1 MTTVARGWPNNTYK
15 ASPADTDQAS
25 EGAEQIRN
33 LKENIEQRL
42 FRDHNQRTTT
52 SAPEGHKQ
60 ISFVTNYGATA
71 KPTGEATDAA
81 TLFARQGIL
90 MFDRDPDGTGSEDE
104 VSIGRDQHIPASG
117 VGGSANAITLTPAP
131 ALRGYKNGQ
140 KFAFTI
146 ETSNTGA
153 VTINVSGLGAK
164 NFRKP
169 DGNAFESGDLVAGV
183 LVTALYDGSA
193 FRQVGGGGAAAG
205 DGATGPRGPTGPAG
219 PTGPRGPQGQ
229 QGQQGA
235 RGPAGA
241 DGADGT
247 NGQRGPQGIQG
258 PRGLQGPTGA
268 TGPAGADGGGAGVAS
283 IQRGRKT
290 GNTASSPTTSTSI
303 TITSV
308 DLDKS
313 LLVVNTTGSTTINSI
328 ITAELDSATRIRL
341 RTATGAGNQPYA
353 IAWQVIEFE

>member
-1 MTTVARGWPNNTYK
+1 MPNAERGWNSSYKNT
-15 ASPADTDQAS
+15 PADTDQAS
-25 EGAEQIRN
+25 EGAEQFRH
-33 LKENIEQRL
+33 LKENIEDRL
-42 FRDHNQRTTT
+42 FRDHHQRVNA
-52 SAPEGHKQ
+52 SDPEGHKQ
-60 ISFVTNYGATA
+60 VTFVTNYAAAA
-71 KPTGEATDAA
+71 KPSGAESSDVA

-104 VSIGRDQHIPASG
+104 VSMGRDQHIPASG

-241 DGADGT
+241 DGADGA

-258 PRGLQGPTGA
+258 PRGLQGP
-268 TGPAGADGGGAGVAS
+268 AGTAGGGASVAS
-283 IQRGRKT
+283 VQRG
-290 GNTASSPTTSTSI
+290 TAAVNLHTSRASQDVS
-303 TITSV
+303 ITSV
-308 DLDKS
+308 DTSKS
-313 LLVVNTTGSTTINSI
+313 FLLFNFDFSSSAAHTDPLAAWLHNGTTVRYGSQTGGTGGNTI
-328 ITAELDSATRIRL
+328 
-341 RTATGAGNQPYA
+341 GA
-353 IAWQVIEFE
+353 ISWQVVEFD